1 MFGGSIE
8 YDIDLS
14 QAGCGCD
21 VAAYIVRM
29 PARNAD
35 GSPRPGD
42 DGSYYCDAMASRGA
56 YCPDIDLM
64 EANKFAFD
72 MTLHKCDEPNAKEH
86 YFNCDTGLTCGAALH
101 SGPPKHPHDYD
112 QYRYG
117 PSELHAINTL
127 NTFHVKINFINKN
140 EKLDRIELLMT
151 QAGGG

>member
-29 PARNAD
+29 PARNVD
-35 GSPRPGD
+35 GSYRPGD

-64 EANKFAFD
+64 EANKYAFD
-72 MTLHKCDEPNAKEH
+72 MTIHKCDEPNAKEH
-86 YFNCDTGLTCGAALH
+86 YFNCDTGLSCGAALH
-101 SGPPKHPHDYD
+101 SGPPKYPHDYD
-112 QYRYG
+112 QYQYG
-117 PSELHAINTL
+117 PSHLHAINTL
-127 NTFHVKINFINKN
+127 NPFHVKINFINKN
-140 EKLDRIELLMT
+140 EKLERIEL
-151 QAGGG
+151 